1 MSDLAHYHATR
12 APAADTPA
20 RRTLR
25 FLLQP
30 AALGLLLA
38 LLAAALLGNWFHRQA
53 ATGLVAEKQSRIAI
67 LEGSAL
73 ADFVAARLQAAAE
86 AEAQAAE
93 AAAAAGSTG
102 ETPAPVDPAIM
113 LQAALTDWVERSPE
127 DDAIRVVRLGGARLL
142 ASTFP
147 AERSGELPRRLTKD
161 EKWLFDLGQELR
173 AAADTNRAEGV
184 FRKPQIDV
192 TRVGTGR
199 IRITVPYLVDGAI
212 EGFVQHERPLD
223 AVPAARAPLP
233 LLLVLALPLAA
244 LWLAALVLNRGG
256 GLAQGG
262 ARWILFLVALAIF
275 SAAWYLYASRA
286 VAGLESIAAEGQ
298 SAVAQSFQDLRQR
311 VSGVAGAGVET
322 HAWDVDIFQ
331 RPRGLLGEDGSPV
344 AAAQQAAFDAVRTP
358 FARAMWGNWAL
369 GAVILAFFALGIA
382 RKLRETL
389 SEFRYA
395 YLYVAPAMVGML
407 ILVFFPFIY
416 GITLSFTGQTIF
428 NTNQPLTELFVGLQ
442 NYVDILGNF
451 DVAKRS
457 VEGWV
462 INYQNF
468 YWTLFITVCWTV
480 SNVAVGVGLGMILA
494 LVLNTPGLR
503 FKPVYRVLLI
513 LPWAIPNYITALIW
527 KALFHQQFGAINQG
541 IQMFGFEPVA
551 WFDGVFSS
559 FLTGLATNGWL
570 SFPFMMVV
578 ILGGLQS
585 ISADMYEAATVEG
598 ATRRQQFWSITLPLL
613 KPTLVPAIILSV
625 VWTFNMF
632 NIIYLVSGGA
642 PAGAN
647 EILITKAYKIAFE
660 EYRYAYS
667 AAYSTVIFLIL
678 LVYGVFQTR
687 MTRATEAVHT

>member
-1 MSDLAHYHATR
+1 MSELAHYRATR
-12 APAADTPA
+12 TTADTPA
-20 RRTLR
+20 RRVLR

-53 ATGLVAEKQSRIAI
+53 ASSLVSDEQSRIAI

-73 ADFVAARLQAAAE
+73 ADFVGGRLAADPE
-86 AEAQAAE
+86 ATDE
-93 AAAAAGSTG
+93 
-102 ETPAPVDPAIM
+102 
-113 LQAALTDWVERSPE
+113 LQAALLDRVERSPY
-127 DDAIRVVRLGGARLL
+127 DDSIRVVRLGGAQLL
-142 ASTFP
+142 VSTHP
-147 AERSGELPRRLTKD
+147 AELAGGLPRRLTRD

-173 AAADTNRAEGV
+173 AAADTNQAEGV

-192 TRVGTGR
+192 SRVGSGR
-199 IRITVPYLVDGAI
+199 IRVTVPYLTDGAI
-212 EGFVQHERPLD
+212 AGFVQHDRPLD
-223 AVPAARAPLP
+223 AVAPARAPLP
-233 LLLVLALPLAA
+233 WPLLVVLPVAL
-244 LWLAALVLNRGG
+244 LWLAAMALNRSGG
-256 GLAQGG
+256 VATG
-262 ARWILFLVALAIF
+262 ASRWILFLVALGLF
-275 SAAWYLYASRA
+275 SAAWYLYSSRA
-286 VAGLESIAAEGQ
+286 VAGLEGIAGDGNA
-298 SAVAQSFQDLRQR
+298 AVAAAYQELRAR
-311 VSGVAGAGVET
+311 VGGNAADGSAGSVNP
-322 HAWDVDIFQ
+322 WDVDIFQ
-331 RPRGLLGEDGSPV
+331 RPRELLAADGSANAEATD
-344 AAAQQAAFDAVRTP
+344 AALESFREPFVR
-358 FARAMWGNWAL
+358 ALWGNWAL
-369 GAVILAFFALGIA
+369 GAVILAFFALGAA

-389 SEFRYA
+389 SEYRYA
-395 YLYVAPAMVGML
+395 YLYVTPAMFGML

-451 DVAKRS
+451 DVAKRTA
-457 VEGWV
+457 EGWV

-468 YWTLFITVCWTV
+468 YWTLFITICWTV
-480 SNVAVGVGLGMILA
+480 SNVAVGVGLGMTLA

-503 FKPVYRVLLI
+503 FKAIYRVLLI

-527 KALFHQQFGAINQG
+527 KALFHQQFGAINQA
-541 IQMFGFEPVA
+541 IQMFGGEPVA

-559 FLTGLATNGWL
+559 FITGLATNGWL

-613 KPTLVPAIILSV
+613 KPTLVPAVILSV

-632 NIIYLVSGGA
+632 NVIYLVSGGE

>member
-1 MSDLAHYHATR
+1 MSDLAHYRKARTV
-12 APAADTPA
+12 AADTPA

-38 LLAAALLGNWFHRQA
+38 LLVAALLGNWFHRQA
-53 ATGLVAEKQSRIAI
+53 ATSLLADEQTRIAI

-73 ADFVAARLQAAAE
+73 ADLVAVTLAANPDDLAPLQAAVE
-86 AEAQAAE
+86 
-93 AAAAAGSTG
+93 
-102 ETPAPVDPAIM
+102 
-113 LQAALTDWVERSPE
+113 DWVERSPG
-127 DDAIRVVRLGGARLL
+127 DDSIRVVRLGGARLL
-142 ASTFP
+142 ASTHST
-147 AERSGELPRRLTKD
+147 ERAGELPRRLTND

-184 FRKPQIDV
+184 FRKPQVDV
-192 TRVGTGR
+192 SRPGSGR
-199 IRITVPYLVDGAI
+199 IRVTVPYLSDGAI
-212 EGFVQHERPLD
+212 AGFVQHELPLEAPA
-223 AVPAARAPLP
+223 AVPPPLP
-233 LLLVLALPLAA
+233 FALLLVLPLAMFWIVA
-244 LWLAALVLNRGG
+244 LGLNRSGDP
-256 GLAQGG
+256 APRA
-262 ARWILFLVALAIF
+262 ARWILFLVALGLF
-275 SAAWYLYASRA
+275 SAAWYLYSSRA
-286 VAGLESIAAEGQ
+286 VTGLEAAANDGNA
-298 SAVAQSFQDLRQR
+298 AVAAAYLDLRER
-311 VSGVAGAGVET
+311 ALGEAAGEVTGGGGVPNP
-322 HAWDVDIFQ
+322 WDVDVFQ
-331 RPRGLLGEDGSPV
+331 RPRGLLDADGQLN
-344 AAAQQAAFDAVRTP
+344 QQATEAALESFRQP
-358 FARAMWGNWAL
+358 FARSLWGNWAV
-369 GAVILAFFALGIA
+369 GAVILAFFALGAA
-382 RKLRETL
+382 RKLRETV

-395 YLYVAPAMVGML
+395 YLYVTPAMLGML
-407 ILVFFPFIY
+407 VLVFFPFIY

-428 NTNQPLTELFVGLQ
+428 NTHQPLTELFIGLQ
-442 NYVDILGNF
+442 NYVDIIGDV
-451 DVAKRS
+451 DVARRTA
-457 VEGWV
+457 EGWV

-468 YWTLFITVCWTV
+468 YWTLFITICWTV
-480 SNVAVGVGLGMILA
+480 SNVAIGVGLGMVLA
-494 LVLNTPGLR
+494 LALNTPGLR
-503 FKPVYRVLLI
+503 FKPIYRVLLI

-527 KALFHQQFGAINQG
+527 KALFHQQFGAINQA
-541 IQMFGFEPVA
+541 IQMFGGEPVA

-559 FLTGLATNGWL
+559 FITGLATNGWL

-598 ATRRQQFWSITLPLL
+598 ATRRQQFWRITLPLL
-613 KPTLVPAIILSV
+613 KPTLVPAVILSV

-632 NIIYLVSGGA
+632 NVIYLVSGGE

>member
-1 MSDLAHYHATR
+1 MSELAHYRATR
-12 APAADTPA
+12 TTADTPA
-20 RRTLR
+20 RRVLR

-53 ATGLVAEKQSRIAI
+53 ASSLVSDEQSRIAI

-73 ADFVAARLQAAAE
+73 ADFVGSRLAA
-86 AEAQAAE
+86 
-93 AAAAAGSTG
+93 
-102 ETPAPVDPAIM
+102 DPDATDV
-113 LQAALTDWVERSPE
+113 LQAALLDRVERSPY
-127 DDAIRVVRLGGARLL
+127 DDSIRVVRLGGAQLL
-142 ASTFP
+142 VSTHP
-147 AERSGELPRRLTKD
+147 AEMAGGLPRRLTRD

-173 AAADTNRAEGV
+173 AAADTNQAEGV

-192 TRVGTGR
+192 SRVGSGR
-199 IRITVPYLVDGAI
+199 IRVTVPYLTDGAI
-212 EGFVQHERPLD
+212 AGFVQHDRPLE
-223 AVPAARAPLP
+223 AVAPARAPLP
-233 LLLVLALPLAA
+233 WPLLVVLPMAL
-244 LWLAALVLNRGG
+244 LWLAALALNRSGG
-256 GLAQGG
+256 VATG
-262 ARWILFLVALAIF
+262 ATRWILFLVALGLF
-275 SAAWYLYASRA
+275 SAAWYLYSSRA
-286 VAGLESIAAEGQ
+286 VAGLEGIASDGNA
-298 SAVAQSFQDLRQR
+298 SVAAAYQELRAR
-311 VSGVAGAGVET
+311 VGGDAAGGGADSVNP
-322 HAWDVDIFQ
+322 WDVDIFQ
-331 RPRGLLGEDGSPV
+331 RPRGLLAADGSTNAEATD
-344 AAAQQAAFDAVRTP
+344 AALESFRGPFVR
-358 FARAMWGNWAL
+358 ALWGNWAL
-369 GAVILAFFALGIA
+369 GAVILAFFALGAA

-389 SEFRYA
+389 SEYRYA
-395 YLYVAPAMVGML
+395 YLYVTPAMFGML

-451 DVAKRS
+451 DVAKRTA
-457 VEGWV
+457 EGWV

-468 YWTLFITVCWTV
+468 YWTLFITICWTV
-480 SNVAVGVGLGMILA
+480 SNVAVGVGLGMTLA

-503 FKPVYRVLLI
+503 FKAIYRVLLI

-527 KALFHQQFGAINQG
+527 KALFHQQFGAINQA
-541 IQMFGFEPVA
+541 IQMFGGEPVA

-559 FLTGLATNGWL
+559 FITGLATNGWL

-613 KPTLVPAIILSV
+613 KPTLVPAVILSV

-632 NIIYLVSGGA
+632 NVIYLVSGGE

>member
-1 MSDLAHYHATR
+1 MSDLAHYRKARTV
-12 APAADTPA
+12 AADTPA
-20 RRTLR
+20 RRTVR

-38 LLAAALLGNWFHRQA
+38 LLLAALLGNWFHRQA
-53 ATGLVAEKQSRIAI
+53 ATSLVTEEQTRIAI

-73 ADFVAARLQAAAE
+73 ADLVAGTLAANPDDLAPLQAAVE
-86 AEAQAAE
+86 
-93 AAAAAGSTG
+93 
-102 ETPAPVDPAIM
+102 
-113 LQAALTDWVERSPE
+113 DWVERSSG

-142 ASTFP
+142 ASTHST
-147 AERSGELPRRLTKD
+147 ERAGELPRRLTSN

-173 AAADTNRAEGV
+173 AAADTNQAEGV
-184 FRKPQIDV
+184 FRKPQVDV
-192 TRVGTGR
+192 SRPASGR
-199 IRITVPYLVDGAI
+199 IRVTVPYLSDGAI
-212 EGFVQHERPLD
+212 AGFVQHELPLE
-223 AVPAARAPLP
+223 APAAVRPPLP
-233 LLLVLALPLAA
+233 FALLLVLPLAVFWIVA
-244 LWLAALVLNRGG
+244 LGLNRSGDP
-256 GLAQGG
+256 AQGP
-262 ARWILFLVALAIF
+262 ARWILFLVALGLF
-275 SAAWYLYASRA
+275 SAAWYLYSSRA
-286 VAGLESIAAEGQ
+286 VTGLEAAANDGNA
-298 SAVAQSFQDLRQR
+298 AVAAAYLDLRER
-311 VSGVAGAGVET
+311 TLGAAAGDVTGGSGAPNP
-322 HAWDVDIFQ
+322 WDVDVFQ
-331 RPRGLLGEDGSPV
+331 RPRGLLDADGQVNPQATE
-344 AAAQQAAFDAVRTP
+344 AALESFRQP
-358 FARAMWGNWAL
+358 FARSLWGNWAL
-369 GAVILAFFALGIA
+369 GAVVLAFFALGAA
-382 RKLRETL
+382 RKLRETV

-395 YLYVAPAMVGML
+395 YLYVTPAMLGML
-407 ILVFFPFIY
+407 VLVFFPFIY

-442 NYVDILGNF
+442 NYVDIIGDV
-451 DVAKRS
+451 DVARRTA
-457 VEGWV
+457 EGWA

-468 YWTLFITVCWTV
+468 YWTLFITICWTV
-480 SNVAVGVGLGMILA
+480 SNVAIGVGLGMVLA
-494 LVLNTPGLR
+494 LALNTPGLR
-503 FKPVYRVLLI
+503 FKAIYRVLLI

-541 IQMFGFEPVA
+541 IQMFGGEPVA

-559 FLTGLATNGWL
+559 FITGLATNGWL

-613 KPTLVPAIILSV
+613 KPTLVPAVILSV

-632 NIIYLVSGGA
+632 NVIYLVSGGE

>member
-1 MSDLAHYHATR
+1 MTELPHLHETR
-12 APAADTPA
+12 PPAADTPL

-38 LLAAALLGNWFHRQA
+38 LLVAALLGNWFHRQA
-53 ATGLVAEKQSRIAI
+53 AVTLLDEEQERVAI

-73 ADFVAARLQAAAE
+73 ADLVATTLAANPE
-86 AEAQAAE
+86 DM
-93 AAAAAGSTG
+93 
-102 ETPAPVDPAIM
+102 AP
-113 LQAALTDWVERSPE
+113 LQAALADWVARSSG
-127 DDAIRVVRLGGARLL
+127 DDSIRVVRTGGARLL
-142 ASTFP
+142 ASTHP
-147 AERSGELPRRLTKD
+147 ADLAGELPRRLGKD

-173 AAADTNRAEGV
+173 AAAETNQSEGV
-184 FRKPQIDV
+184 FRKPQVDIS
-192 TRVGTGR
+192 RPAEGR
-199 IRITVPYLVDGAI
+199 IRVTVPYLSDGAI
-212 EGFVQHERPLD
+212 AGFVQHEAPIESGAPVRP
-223 AVPAARAPLP
+223 PLP
-233 LLLVLALPLAA
+233 LVLLLALPLAVF
-244 LWLAALVLNRGG
+244 WLAALFLNRSGG
-256 GLAQGG
+256 PARG
-262 ARWILFLVALAIF
+262 ATRWILFLVALGLF
-275 SAAWYLYASRA
+275 SAVWYLYSSRA
-286 VAGLESIAAEGQ
+286 MGGLEATAARGND
-298 SAVAQSFQDLRQR
+298 AVAEAYLDLRER
-311 VSGVAGAGVET
+311 AGGSGTAGDANP
-322 HAWDVDIFQ
+322 WDVDVFQ
-331 RPRGLLGEDGSPV
+331 RPRGLLDAEGKVDAK
-344 AAAQQAAFDAVRTP
+344 AAEAALDSYRQP
-358 FARAMWGNWAL
+358 FGRSMWGNWAL
-369 GAVILAFFALGIA
+369 GAVILAFFALGVA
-382 RKLRETL
+382 RKLRETV

-395 YLYVAPAMVGML
+395 YLYVTPAMVGML

-442 NYVDILGNF
+442 NYIDIIGNT
-451 DVAKRS
+451 DVAKRTL
-457 VEGWV
+457 EGWV

-480 SNVAVGVGLGMILA
+480 SNVAVGVTLGMILA
-494 LVLNTPGLR
+494 LALNTPGLR
-503 FKPVYRVLLI
+503 FKPIYRVLLI

-541 IQMFGFEPVA
+541 IQMFGGEPVA

-559 FLTGLATNGWL
+559 FITGLATNGWL

>member
-1 MSDLAHYHATR
+1 MSELAHYRATR
-12 APAADTPA
+12 TTADTPA
-20 RRTLR
+20 RRVLR
-25 FLLQP
+25 FLMQP

-38 LLAAALLGNWFHRQA
+38 LLAASLLGNWFHRQA
-53 ATGLVAEKQSRIAI
+53 ASSLVSDEQSRIAI

-73 ADFVAARLQAAAE
+73 ADFVGSLLAADPE
-86 AEAQAAE
+86 A
-93 AAAAAGSTG
+93 TG
-102 ETPAPVDPAIM
+102 E
-113 LQAALTDWVERSPE
+113 LQAALLDRVERSPY
-127 DDAIRVVRLGGARLL
+127 DDAIRVVRLGGAQLL
-142 ASTFP
+142 VSTHP
-147 AERSGELPRRLTKD
+147 ADRAGDLPRRLTRD

-173 AAADTNRAEGV
+173 AAADTNQAEGV

-192 TRVGTGR
+192 SRVGSGR
-199 IRITVPYLVDGAI
+199 IRVTVPYLADGAI
-212 EGFVQHERPLD
+212 AGFVQHDRPLE
-223 AVPAARAPLP
+223 AVAPARAPLP
-233 LLLVLALPLAA
+233 WPLLVVLPVAL
-244 LWLAALVLNRGG
+244 LWLAALALNRSGG
-256 GLAQGG
+256 VATG
-262 ARWILFLVALAIF
+262 ATRWILFLVALGLF
-275 SAAWYLYASRA
+275 SAAWYLYSSRA
-286 VAGLESIAAEGQ
+286 VAGLEGIAGDSNA
-298 SAVAQSFQDLRQR
+298 AVAAAYQELRAR
-311 VSGVAGAGVET
+311 VGGGAGDGGSGAGAVNP
-322 HAWDVDIFQ
+322 WDVDIFQ
-331 RPRGLLGEDGSPV
+331 RPRGLLAADGSMNAEATE
-344 AAAQQAAFDAVRTP
+344 AAIESFRRPFVR
-358 FARAMWGNWAL
+358 ALWGNWAL
-369 GAVILAFFALGIA
+369 GAVILAFFALGAA

-389 SEFRYA
+389 SEYRYA
-395 YLYVAPAMVGML
+395 YIYVTPAMFGML

-442 NYVDILGNF
+442 NYVDILGSF
-451 DVAKRS
+451 DVAKRTA
-457 VEGWV
+457 EGWV

-468 YWTLFITVCWTV
+468 YWTLFITICWTV

-503 FKPVYRVLLI
+503 FKAIYRVLLI

-527 KALFHQQFGAINQG
+527 KALFHQQFGAINQA
-541 IQMFGFEPVA
+541 IQMFGGEPVA

-559 FLTGLATNGWL
+559 FITGLATNGWL

-613 KPTLVPAIILSV
+613 KPTLVPAVILSV

-632 NIIYLVSGGA
+632 NVIYLVSGGE